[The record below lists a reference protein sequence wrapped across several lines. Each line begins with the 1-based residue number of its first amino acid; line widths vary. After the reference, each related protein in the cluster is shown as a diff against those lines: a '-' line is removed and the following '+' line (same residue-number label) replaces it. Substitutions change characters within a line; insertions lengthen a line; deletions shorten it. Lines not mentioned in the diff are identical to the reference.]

1 MKSKVEKKEK
11 NKYLLSI
18 GKKDLNES
26 DMIFGFIASKKELRD
41 LYLQLRDIFSNNEKN

>member
-11 NKYLLSI
+11 DKYLLSI
-18 GKKDLNES
+18 SKKDLNES
-26 DMIFGFIASKKELRD
+26 EMIFGYVLNKKELRD